1 MKLIAYGTI
10 FCETEEK
17 LNEVMAVL
25 RPEGFEVALQTQTG
39 GTLVKEVVDESA
51 NKKA

>member
-1 MKLIAYGTI
+1 MKLLAYGTI

-39 GTLVKEVVDESA
+39 GTLVKEVADGSEDKTA
-51 NKKA
+51 